1 MTKFLAIVKREY
13 IQRVRARM
21 FIVMTLLGPLMLVLM
36 TIVPGLMFSLKT
48 GGDTRLAIVDQTAGE
63 QVFATV
69 RDSLVRSQIDEPDE
83 FDKNIGTQLEN
94 QVNSNA
100 SQRLQEAG
108 KSLSGGFA
116 VERVAPSGS
125 SIEAIKQNLNAR
137 IGKDEIDGYL
147 LIPPDILTNNNSNPA
162 YYGRNG
168 GDVITT
174 GQIQKRID
182 RAIRRQRLIASGV
195 KESEIETLS
204 KQVRIDT
211 YPINDK
217 GEEGAQ
223 DSGFSRFMVVFIIA
237 FMIYITVLLYGN
249 VILGAVVEEKETRI
263 AEILFSS
270 VRSFQLMLGKL
281 IGVSLVALTQL
292 TIWGFV
298 FIGVSVWGVAAL
310 ASQGV
315 EGISIPNLPPI
326 FFLYFVL
333 FFLLGYFI
341 YSTLYLLIGSMVRS

>member
-1 MTKFLAIVKREY
+1 M
-13 IQRVRARM
+13 
-21 FIVMTLLGPLMLVLM
+21 
-36 TIVPGLMFSLKT
+36 
-48 GGDTRLAIVDQTAGE
+48 
-63 QVFATV
+63 
-69 RDSLVRSQIDEPDE
+69 
-83 FDKNIGTQLEN
+83 
-94 QVNSNA
+94 
-100 SQRLQEAG
+100 
-108 KSLSGGFA
+108 SGGFA
-116 VERVAPSGS
+116 VERVAPAGG

-137 IGKDEIDGYL
+137 VGKDEIDGYL
-147 LIPPDILTNNNSNPA
+147 LIPSDILTNNNSKPA

-174 GQIQKRID
+174 GQIQRRID

-211 YPINDK
+211 YPVNDK

-223 DSGFSRFMVVFIIA
+223 DSGFTRFMMVFIIA

-249 VILGAVVEEKETRI
+249 VVLGAVVEEKETKI

-270 VRSFQLMLGKL
+270 VGSFQLMLGKL

-292 TIWGFV
+292 AIWGFV

-341 YSTLYLLIGSMVRS
+341 YSTLYLLIGSMVTTAQEGGQLAMPIVFVLMFGLFMALTVIRSPNSSFAFWVSMIPFFSPITMLVRIVGQTPPFWQIALSLGIGVLSVVLLLWLASRIYRVGMLMYGKKATIPEVMRWVRQQ